1 MTMLTGILIGLGIAA
16 VIVIVYLIYVILN
29 WGGIQ

>member
-1 MTMLTGILIGLGIAA
+1 MLTGILIGLGIAA
-16 VIVIVYLIYVILN
+16 VIVIAYVIYVIAN

>member
-1 MTMLTGILIGLGIAA
+1 MTAGILIGLGIAA
-16 VIVIVYLIYVILN
+16 VIFIGACIYIVLN

>member
-1 MTMLTGILIGLGIAA
+1 MLTGILIGLGIAA
-16 VIVIVYLIYVILN
+16 VIVVGVVVYVTLN

>member
-1 MTMLTGILIGLGIAA
+1 MTTDILIGLGIAA
-16 VIVIVYLIYVILN
+16 FIFIGACIYIILN